1 MITSP
6 GPTALGLLINKEL
19 NKNIPSIRRNPIL
32 ANIFARMKFMDR
44 RGSGFDKIINGTNR
58 LFNDNENHVEF
69 YATTTH
75 FSVVIYN
82 ANYDNEKSG
91 VINGTINDTIND
103 APNETLVYIMMKE
116 NPQITIAEIVKKE
129 KIPKRTVDRIIA
141 ILKDKKIIDREGSNK
156 SGYWK
161 VNKQ

>member
-69 YATTTH
+69 YATETH

-82 ANYDNEKSG
+82 ANYNYDAL
-91 VINGTINDTIND
+91 ND
-103 APNETLVYIMMKE
+103 AQNDVQKGIEDLLMKLIKNNPYITRIEM
-116 NPQITIAEIVKKE
+116 AE
-129 KIPKRTVDRIIA
+129 KIGKSKATVERIIKKSKKIRYTGSSKKGHWE
-141 ILKDKKIIDREGSNK
+141 ILK
-156 SGYWK
+156 
-161 VNKQ
+161 